1 MLRLRALSASLQDIV
16 GRPWHGQTNHVFG
29 LAMFTRLLANLDHAR
44 AVVFP
49 GAASSPLASWAK
61 VCAAYAVRV
70 SGHIVSRHED
80 SKAATASQL
89 VGNVGT
95 DAAAFARCSLGPEA
109 VSVSGHVTAV
119 CSD

>member
-1 MLRLRALSASLQDIV
+1 MLRLRALSASLQDTV

-61 VCAAYAVRV
+61 VCAAVRV
-70 SGHIVSRHED
+70 SGHIVRRHED

-95 DAAAFARCSLGPEA
+95 DAAAFARCSLGSEA
-109 VSVSGHVTAV
+109 VSVVGQVTAV